1 MNGVGNGGFGP
12 GQRVLRR
19 DFVVML
25 CRAFG
30 FDSYNT
36 YSFPDV
42 PTNAYYSRAIA
53 AAKELGVISGN
64 GTNFMPD
71 GQLTRQDAMVMIK
84 NALDA
89 AGWSVNASSTAI
101 LNQFSDGGAV
111 SAYARD
117 AVSALVQLGAVSG
130 DGNGRLNPRSTITR
144 AEVAVILH
152 YIMTM

>member
-1 MNGVGNGGFGP
+1 
-12 GQRVLRR
+12 
-19 DFVVML
+19 ML

-30 FDSYNT
+30 FDSYST

-53 AAKELGVISGN
+53 AAKQLGVVSGSGN
-64 GTNFMPD
+64 RFMPD
-71 GQLTRQDAMVMIK
+71 SQLTRQDAMVMIK

-89 AGWSVNASSTAI
+89 AGWRVGTASTGV
-101 LNQFSDGGAV
+101 LNRFPDGGSVAG
-111 SAYARD
+111 YAQD
-117 AVSALVQLGAVSG
+117 AVSTLVQLGAVSG
-130 DGNGRLNPRSTITR
+130 DGNGRLNPRNTITR